1 MTKRTKIQKLKLF
14 IKASIII
21 GVLFVFVVCGI
32 LLHPVHTFENASMK
46 KWLSLDETQRAST
59 IERVIKDSV
68 DTELMIKCVSKIATL
83 ENSNEMA
90 VKDAIVICDAGIKAN
105 SDNEKIDDKESK

>member
-1 MTKRTKIQKLKLF
+1 MTKHTKIQKLKLF

-32 LLHPVHTFENASMK
+32 LLHPAHTFENANMK
-46 KWLSLDETQRAST
+46 KWLSLDETQRTST

-68 DTELMIKCVSKIATL
+68 DTELMIKCVSKIATF

-90 VKDAIVICDAGIKAN
+90 IKDAIVICDAGIKAN
-105 SDNEKIDDKESK
+105 IEKNEDKESK